1 MPPVVLVSIDG
12 FSAALAA
19 DASLRLPAL
28 RGLAARGLSARGLR
42 PAVPSVTW
50 PCHTTLVTG
59 VRPARHG
66 ILGNG
71 VIDRTSGCTL
81 RHEGDVCDMP
91 TRVPTL
97 WDAVAAAGLR
107 AAALCW
113 PKTRGV
119 KTLADNVPEFSRP
132 GPVRGMGIAPAVGRG
147 AALGLPLSATRSGA
161 PFAR

>member
-91 TRVPTL
+91 PRVPTL
-97 WDAVAAAGLR
+97 WDAVAAAGR
-107 AAALCW
+107 AVLAQDTRCEDAGRQRPRVFSTRPCSRHGRRARCG
-113 PKTRGV
+113 TRG
-119 KTLADNVPEFSRP
+119 E
-132 GPVRGMGIAPAVGRG
+132 
-147 AALGLPLSATRSGA
+147 RSGCRSSA
-161 PFAR
+161 MRNGALFAR